1 MDLKLSNSH
10 QLPLS
15 EFNVAEVASFIA
27 RTQRSD
33 GEIPWAVGQKSDPWD
48 HVESAMGLSVGGYYR
63 EAQRAFLWLAD
74 RQLEDGSWYTAY
86 RQGIPEDKTRDAN
99 LSSYIAVGLFHYFLI
114 TEDPDLLKQMWPT
127 LSRAINFAL
136 SLQTPNGEIYWAI
149 SPKGSI
155 DRMALLTGSSSIYM
169 SIKCALAIAKILGL
183 SVPSWEL
190 AVIKLADAI
199 KNKPYLFNMTKS
211 RFSMDWFYPI
221 LAGVITGTAAYKR
234 IDKYWK
240 KFVVED
246 RGVRC
251 VSDKP
256 WVTIAET
263 AELALALAGM
273 GNLEL
278 ARIVF
283 NWISDR
289 RYEDGSYWCGFT
301 CPDLVI
307 WPEDKITWT
316 NAVTLIAA
324 DAVYNLTPASALF
337 SHQFWATSGLSPLV
351 DPTQGI
357 HLNR

>member
-1 MDLKLSNSH
+1 MDVKLSIRNQH
-10 QLPLS
+10 PLS
-15 EFNVAEVASFIA
+15 KFDVGEAASFIA
-27 RTQRSD
+27 RTQRTD

-48 HVESAMGLSVGGYYR
+48 HIESAMGLSVGGYYKDAR
-63 EAQRAFLWLAD
+63 RAFCWLAD

-86 RQGIPEDKTRDAN
+86 RRGVPEDKTRDAN
-99 LSSYIAVGLFHYFLI
+99 LSSYIAVGLFHHFLI
-114 TEDPDLLKQMWPT
+114 TGDRALLKQLWPT
-127 LSRAINFAL
+127 LTRAIDFAL

-149 SPKGSI
+149 SPKGNI

-183 SVPSWEL
+183 SVPSWRIAGLRL
-190 AVIKLADAI
+190 AEAI
-199 KNKPYLFNMTKS
+199 EHKPYLFNMTKA
-211 RFSMDWFYPI
+211 RFAMDWFYPI
-221 LAGVITGTAAYKR
+221 LAGVITGTAAQKR

-263 AELALALAGM
+263 AELALALASM

-301 CPDLVI
+301 CPDLII
-307 WPEDKITWT
+307 WPEDKISWT
-316 NAVTLIAA
+316 NAVMLIAA
-324 DAVYNLTPASALF
+324 DAIYRLTPASELF
-337 SHQFWATSGLSPLV
+337 SHQFWATSRRSPFV
-351 DPTQGI
+351 NPA
-357 HLNR
+357 

>member
-1 MDLKLSNSH
+1 MDFKLSSSN

-15 EFNVAEVASFIA
+15 EFGVGAVASFIA
-27 RTQRSD
+27 RTQRPD
-33 GEIPWAVGQKSDPWD
+33 GEIPWAAGQKSDPWD
-48 HVESAMGLSVGGYYR
+48 HVESAMGLSVGGYYK

-86 RQGIPEDKTRDAN
+86 RQGVPEDKTRDAN
-99 LSSYIAVGLFHYFLI
+99 LTSYVAVGLFHHFLI
-114 TEDPDLLKQMWPT
+114 TGDRALLKQMWPT
-127 LSRAINFAL
+127 LSRAIDFAL

-149 SPKGSI
+149 SPKGNI

-169 SIKCALAIAKILGL
+169 SVKCALAIAKILGL
-183 SVPSWEL
+183 SVPSWKISC
-190 AVIKLADAI
+190 IKLADAI

-221 LAGVITGTAAYKR
+221 LAGVITGTNAQKR
-234 IDKYWK
+234 IDTYWK

-263 AELALALAGM
+263 AELTLALAGM

-301 CPDLVI
+301 CPELAI

-324 DAVYNLTPASALF
+324 DAIYNLTPASALF
-337 SHQFWATSGLSPLV
+337 SHQFWTTSGLSPFV
-351 DPTQGI
+351 DPA
-357 HLNR
+357 